1 MTFIHAPE
9 DTAGERGLPK
19 TRATG
24 TVPGVS
30 SDRRVPVLTD
40 GVVTLRAH
48 HAGDVAGVYEQCQD
62 DESRR
67 WTTIPVPYTWQDARA
82 FVTRIVPTGWREG
95 RWAFAV
101 EAPDDDG
108 IRRFCGT
115 IELDDHGERRAEV
128 AYGSHPWARGRGVM
142 TRALHLLLDWG
153 FSERRLETVVWW
165 AHEGNWASRKLA
177 WRLGFSCD
185 GTIRHW
191 LPQRGRL
198 IDGWTGV
205 LLSTDERR
213 PRHPW
218 LDVPTI
224 HGDTVVLRRHR
235 PEDTSRIQEACSD
248 ERTAYWLGQMP
259 SPYTRADA
267 ERFLLGRGELAATG
281 RGLGWAVADPATGQ
295 LLGNISVFDLKPG
308 REAEV
313 GYWTHPDARGRG
325 VMSEACRLAVRHAFI
340 DEEDG
345 GLGLQRLIAYA
356 AEENVASRHVIETN
370 GFTRVGRERRGT
382 RLRDG
387 RLVDTACYDLLVGDI
402 SLG

>member
-1 MTFIHAPE
+1 
-9 DTAGERGLPK
+9 
-19 TRATG
+19 
-24 TVPGVS
+24 
-30 SDRRVPVLTD
+30 
-40 GVVTLRAH
+40 
-48 HAGDVAGVYEQCQD
+48 
-62 DESRR
+62 
-67 WTTIPVPYTWQDARA
+67 
-82 FVTRIVPTGWREG
+82 
-95 RWAFAV
+95 
-101 EAPDDDG
+101 
-108 IRRFCGT
+108 
-115 IELDDHGERRAEV
+115 
-128 AYGSHPWARGRGVM
+128 
-142 TRALHLLLDWG
+142 
-153 FSERRLETVVWW
+153 
-165 AHEGNWASRKLA
+165 
-177 WRLGFSCD
+177 
-185 GTIRHW
+185 
-191 LPQRGRL
+191 
-198 IDGWTGV
+198 
-205 LLSTDERR
+205 
-213 PRHPW
+213 
-218 LDVPTI
+218 
-224 HGDTVVLRRHR
+224 VLRRHL

-281 RGLGWAVADPATGQ
+281 RGLGWAVADPATGL